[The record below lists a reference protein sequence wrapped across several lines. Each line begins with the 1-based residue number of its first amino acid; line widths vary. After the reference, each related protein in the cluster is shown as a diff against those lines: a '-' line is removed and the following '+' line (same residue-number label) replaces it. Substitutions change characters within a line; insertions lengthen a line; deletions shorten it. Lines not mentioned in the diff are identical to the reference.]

1 MQHVYKVFVFF
12 FYKREVYIRER
23 SDRSCWR
30 SSDTNF
36 YFSLFRNKKTLLCA
50 LFVFIFDNKSGR
62 KIKQGSWYLLLLVEF
77 KRKTKLGQICLLL
90 VSLLCPPIFLKNLRQ
105 RSQLCIIISS

>member
-1 MQHVYKVFVFF
+1 M
-12 FYKREVYIRER
+12 
-23 SDRSCWR
+23 
-30 SSDTNF
+30 
-36 YFSLFRNKKTLLCA
+36 CA
-50 LFVFIFDNKSGR
+50 LFVFIFDNKSGA